1 MPKSTSK
8 WTPDGV
14 GFYPEKVPFVLFFLP
29 CAKEC
34 QKESPGR
41 ARAPQVLP
49 QSVQRGSP
57 GRPGAPKVP
66 PNGTKIATE
75 GCFKRPKTSSI
86 LPLH

>member
-1 MPKSTSK
+1 MPKNTSK
-8 WTPDGV
+8 WTPDGL
-14 GFYPEKVPFVLFFLP
+14 GFYPEKFRFVLFFLP

-41 ARAPQVLP
+41 ARAPKVLP

-57 GRPGAPKVP
+57 GRPGAPKVA

-86 LPLH
+86 LSLH

>member
-1 MPKSTSK
+1 MDPRRSSIL
-8 WTPDGV
+8 PGDLLLGSR
-14 GFYPEKVPFVLFFLP
+14 FVLFFLP

-41 ARAPQVLP
+41 ARAPKVPP

-57 GRPGAPKVP
+57 GRPGAPKVA

-75 GCFKRPKTSSI
+75 GCFKRPKTSWI
-86 LPLH
+86 LSLR